1 MATRIRTSLLLTF
14 ASAMIACRSDT
25 ALVSPPPAPHQ
36 RLLSFVE
43 VTPSLLVMEPG
54 ETRQLSVVAL
64 DQDKGTM
71 KPASVSWVTSD
82 STVAVVSNTG
92 IVTGVRAGKTAV
104 AAVVIVGNVTVHN
117 YMTAFVPGHGAPG
130 EPILITFGPK
140 GWQPAASN
148 ITAGTVVYWDWGS
161 SWPGWPVSKVYL
173 SDHSAD
179 QMYSSISDSV
189 SFSDGLASRRFDRVG
204 DFSFCAGGCWDP
216 PDSGVIHVR

>member
-71 KPASVSWVTSD
+71 KPASMSWVTSD

-92 IVTGVRAGKTAV
+92 LVTGVRAGKTAV
-104 AAVVIVGNVTVHN
+104 AAVVHWQAGS
-117 YMTAFVPGHGAPG
+117 HG
-130 EPILITFGPK
+130 
-140 GWQPAASN
+140 WSN
-148 ITAGTVVYWDWGS
+148 
-161 SWPGWPVSKVYL
+161 WPVTKVYL
-173 SDHSAD
+173 TDHSTD
-179 QMYSSISDSV
+179 QMYSGISDSV
-189 SFSDGLASRRFDRVG
+189 SFSNGLASRRFDRVG

-216 PDSGVIHVR
+216 PDFGVIHVR